1 MQRAWRDVW
10 RCLRAWLHMARGT
23 LVGLCVTRVR
33 PSQRRFFGEQKEAPA
48 TLELLKVLPG
58 DVMGD
63 LYAEAL
69 ASV

>member
-1 MQRAWRDVW
+1 
-10 RCLRAWLHMARGT
+10 MARGT